1 MPRKYLLS
9 WDKTH
14 KVWVKTIDGK
24 KHYFESAPRKADLDA
39 YNKSLLA
46 YHKLI
51 GFTTSKP
58 NIPDLKTAISKRSTS
73 GTYTYPKSSIVG
85 LAERY
90 FEHQRRRT
98 TAQKIQPNT
107 LSSKSWAL
115 EHFVDKFI
123 SKKGLQPDSNTLLN
137 EQRIA
142 GYNTYLRRLYATD
155 QISFFT
161 GKTLFNSAKAFIYWC
176 WMRRHIDDLPRNLK
190 DPDLEWQQPTKLSD
204 QIRFRN
210 IQTFSIEEL
219 HLIMGACYYSPVW
232 SDLPLYILLA
242 LNCGFT
248 PIDIATLQWE
258 HISEETDGRFY
269 ISRHRK
275 KTGVLGKWVLWE
287 KTAKLFTYVCGH
299 KQNQTGTIF
308 STQQGFPLSRRN
320 NPDNYKF
327 DGYNQIRQVSDT
339 AISKRFYALVRR
351 ALPEQTEYLSFKYL
365 RKTGASMIR
374 NMDINNSDRI
384 AQTYLCHKAGT
395 TSARHYIEE
404 DFATLFATLL
414 QLGKTLGFDGDT
426 DDL

>member
-24 KHYFESAPRKADLDA
+24 KHYFESAPRKADLGA

-51 GFTTSKP
+51 GLTTSEP

-73 GTYTYPKSSIVG
+73 GTYTFPKSSIVG

-142 GYNTYLRRLYATD
+142 GYNTFLRRLYATD

-287 KTAKLFTYVCGH
+287 
-299 KQNQTGTIF
+299 
-308 STQQGFPLSRRN
+308 
-320 NPDNYKF
+320 
-327 DGYNQIRQVSDT
+327 
-339 AISKRFYALVRR
+339 
-351 ALPEQTEYLSFKYL
+351 
-365 RKTGASMIR
+365 
-374 NMDINNSDRI
+374 
-384 AQTYLCHKAGT
+384 
-395 TSARHYIEE
+395 
-404 DFATLFATLL
+404 
-414 QLGKTLGFDGDT
+414 
-426 DDL
+426 